1 MKRFVLDASVV
12 LAWFVARPPAPYA
25 DHVRRLL
32 LRGDRAIV
40 PALWQLEVANGF
52 IIAERRGVLTLSDTA
67 DALQDLDL
75 VIAQAI
81 EHSQDPVSMRRAL
94 QAGRKFGLTAY
105 DAVYLETA
113 LGQDLPLATLDRQLV
128 AAASKAGVKILPGS
142 IV

>member
-1 MKRFVLDASVV
+1 VKRFVLDASVA
-12 LAWFVARPPAPYA
+12 LAWFVDRPTAPYA
-25 DHVRRLL
+25 DHIRELL

-52 IIAERRGVLTLSDTA
+52 IVAERRGVLTPADTVE
-67 DALQDLDL
+67 ALQNLDI
-75 VIAQAI
+75 VMSQAV
-81 EHSQDPVSMRRAL
+81 ENSQDPVSMRRAL

-128 AAASKAGVKILPGS
+128 AASSKAGVEILH
-142 IV
+142 